1 MARGRKSAVR
11 LVLSSEERQ
20 TLTRWQR
27 ATTIAAGLVRRGK
40 IVLWL
45 AAGPSHSYVAQTVG
59 VQRTVVRKWARRF
72 LAQRLEGLADA
83 PSRGATGGFSPEVAL
98 HVVRLACARPD
109 PLGRSLAPWDC
120 AELARPLIGEEIV
133 EDISAA
139 TVRRILAA
147 HHLKPWRHH
156 VGLHPKQPRDAVFSG
171 TVSELSDLYTRP
183 LRGMRSCC
191 PWLRR
196 PPCSRVR
203 DRPQPCQPG
212 PRTCPTGTNMRT
224 SGLARS
230 ISVPLLLPG
239 PVESR
244 GSVMHGNDSKNSSP
258 LRSLLGHLLWLHN
271 IGYVIVT
278 SCTK

>member
-11 LVLSSEERQ
+11 IVLSSEERQ
-20 TLTRWQR
+20 TLARWQR

-45 AAGPSHSYVAQTVG
+45 AAGPSHSDVAQTVG

-83 PSRGATGGFSPEVAL
+83 PGRGATGGFSPEVAI

-109 PLGRSLAPWDC
+109 PLGRSLAQWDC

-133 EDISAA
+133 EDIAAA

-156 VGLHPKQPRDAVFSG
+156 VWLHPKQPRDAVFSR

-183 LRGMRSCC
+183 LRGDAIVLSVAETTSL
-191 PWLRR
+191 PPR
-196 PPCSRVR
+196 PRPAPTRPA
-203 DRPQPCQPG
+203 RPQNLPNRHEHADKRAGALNLCAAFAT
-212 PRTCPTGTNMRT
+212 R
-224 SGLARS
+224 SGR
-230 ISVPLLLPG
+230 V
-239 PVESR
+239 
-244 GSVMHGNDSKNSSP
+244 
-258 LRSLLGHLLWLHN
+258 
-271 IGYVIVT
+271 
-278 SCTK
+278 